1 MIGTKNWI
9 NSFKGMSLFSWWAIL
24 FYTVGGLGM
33 ILNEELFI
41 PLSALN
47 LLLMML
53 LLFFDEVS
61 ITKLL
66 LFIVVG
72 VAGWLMEW
80 VGVHTGMPFGIYEYG
95 DGLGWKWKDIPLIIA
110 ANWIM
115 ITWLGVAT
123 ARWVMPSAS
132 RWGIA
137 WLSAI
142 LMVIMD
148 VLMEPVAPHLD
159 YWMFQLNRVPM
170 QNYLAWGWLG
180 LMFSWL
186 FTFISPSKNYFP
198 VMLAFIQW
206 VFFIALNLYY

>member
-1 MIGTKNWI
+1 MIGTKNW
-9 NSFKGMSLFSWWAIL
+9 NSSFKGVSLFSWLAIL
-24 FYTVGGLGM
+24 FYTVGGVGM
-33 ILNEELFI
+33 ILNEEQFI